1 MVYLDQ
7 LVAPDAVIPVPPGL
21 VPRVG
26 CDGHLSDSP
35 LGVWR
40 YDECLADFTSACG
53 AALAVDD
60 AVVELIQQGT
70 LAGGV
75 TRARGRR
82 NINLPGC
89 RRESEQEAEKK
100 TKEEATRYVHALQV
114 ETDKA
119 AAKVSH
125 LMEDWLEL
133 PTGSLQQAHQKGA
146 FTTLRLLDYTNG
158 AATPPHTDAS
168 AYTLIWTT
176 ASLMVQDPNN
186 DSNW

>member
-60 AVVELIQQGT
+60 VVVELIQQGT

-75 TRARGRR
+75 TKARGRR

-125 LMEDWLEL
+125 PSRCRGRRVCPKRQFGFCGGCVLASRCLCYGL
-133 PTGSLQQAHQKGA
+133 LYTLQ
-146 FTTLRLLDYTNG
+146 FFFLRLRFDENLFVLSR
-158 AATPPHTDAS
+158 H
-168 AYTLIWTT
+168 L
-176 ASLMVQDPNN
+176 
-186 DSNW
+186 